1 MVYNIINK
9 LTVIGK
15 AKEIDTGERR
25 AVDCME
31 EAFYKQILMNSP
43 RAFAYHK
50 ILLDEEGRPIDY
62 VFLEVNRAF
71 EEMTGLKAEQ
81 IIGKTVTEVI
91 PGIKEEEFDFIKA
104 YAETALHGK
113 TAEYEQYSAALGRW
127 YHIQVYSPGLYYF
140 AVNFLDVSRERQQVE
155 ESEKLFNRIQENEL
169 QFHRMIDNLPISLY
183 INGIDGEIFYVNN
196 AGKELF
202 ETGEIVT
209 EGSSTL
215 ALWAN
220 TEDRRR
226 FVDTLIEQGMVKG
239 FETNLQTQKGK
250 TFWAM
255 VSGIFIQYQNQLCI
269 LAIQQDI
276 TQRKLMESALRASE
290 EKYRLITEFT
300 SDMIWIFNYTKYKF
314 TYISPA
320 VDQILGYQPEEALEI
335 PLGNLL
341 PEEFLQRVEQ
351 RTAEHVREFLE
362 NPEKSKFYI
371 IEMQSIHKNGRL
383 IWMETSAG
391 YRYNAEQEIEILG
404 VSRNIEE
411 RRNVEQKVLYLSYHD
426 QLTGLYNRRFYE
438 EELLRLDAARNL
450 PVTLVLADVN
460 GLKLT
465 NDAFGHL
472 AGDQLLIQVS
482 QILSSE
488 CRGEDMVARIGG
500 DEFVLLL
507 PGMEE
512 KEAEGLIANI
522 KKTLAAKSSES
533 SVLSVSF
540 GCATKTA
547 DIQRMENIF
556 VEAENAM
563 YRHKLNES
571 SSMRNE
577 TLKIITQ
584 VFYRKSKEEEA
595 HNKRVGRLCGKIGRA
610 MGMSEESVNELITA
624 GSLHDIGKIGIE
636 EKLFK
641 KQNPLTETEWVEYKR
656 HPEIG
661 YQILKSSNE
670 FTQIAQF
677 VLCHHER
684 MDGKGYPRG
693 IKGND
698 IPLQARILSLADAYD
713 RMLYP
718 REYQEPMEE
727 EAVIKEIAANAGSQ
741 FDEAIARI
749 FIEKVLKRNW
759 IDYTGA

>member
-1 MVYNIINK
+1 
-9 LTVIGK
+9 
-15 AKEIDTGERR
+15 
-25 AVDCME
+25 
-31 EAFYKQILMNSP
+31 
-43 RAFAYHK
+43 
-50 ILLDEEGRPIDY
+50 
-62 VFLEVNRAF
+62 
-71 EEMTGLKAEQ
+71 
-81 IIGKTVTEVI
+81 
-91 PGIKEEEFDFIKA
+91 
-104 YAETALHGK
+104 
-113 TAEYEQYSAALGRW
+113 
-127 YHIQVYSPGLYYF
+127 
-140 AVNFLDVSRERQQVE
+140 
-155 ESEKLFNRIQENEL
+155 
-169 QFHRMIDNLPISLY
+169 
-183 INGIDGEIFYVNN
+183 
-196 AGKELF
+196 
-202 ETGEIVT
+202 
-209 EGSSTL
+209 
-215 ALWAN
+215 
-220 TEDRRR
+220 
-226 FVDTLIEQGMVKG
+226 
-239 FETNLQTQKGK
+239 
-250 TFWAM
+250 
-255 VSGIFIQYQNQLCI
+255 
-269 LAIQQDI
+269 
-276 TQRKLMESALRASE
+276 
-290 EKYRLITEFT
+290 
-300 SDMIWIFNYTKYKF
+300 
-314 TYISPA
+314 
-320 VDQILGYQPEEALEI
+320 
-335 PLGNLL
+335 
-341 PEEFLQRVEQ
+341 
-351 RTAEHVREFLE
+351 
-362 NPEKSKFYI
+362 
-371 IEMQSIHKNGRL
+371 
-383 IWMETSAG
+383 
-391 YRYNAEQEIEILG
+391 
-404 VSRNIEE
+404 
-411 RRNVEQKVLYLSYHD
+411 
-426 QLTGLYNRRFYE
+426 LTGLYNRRFYE
-438 EELLRLDAARNL
+438 EELLRLDAAKNL

-522 KKTLAAKSSES
+522 KRTLAARSSES

-547 DIQRMENIF
+547 DTQRMENIF

-595 HNKRVGRLCGKIGRA
+595 HNKRVGGLCGEIGRA

-670 FTQIAQF
+670 FTQIALY

-727 EAVIKEIAANAGSQ
+727 EAVIKEITANAGSQ

-759 IDYTGA
+759 TDYTGA

>member
-1 MVYNIINK
+1 
-9 LTVIGK
+9 
-15 AKEIDTGERR
+15 
-25 AVDCME
+25 ME

-43 RAFAYHK
+43 MAFAYHK
-50 ILLDEEGRPIDY
+50 ILLDEEGRPSDY

-71 EEMTGLKAEQ
+71 EEMTGLKGEQ
-81 IIGKTVTEVI
+81 IIGKPVTEVI
-91 PGIKEEEFDFIKA
+91 PGIKEEEFDFIRA
-104 YAETALHGK
+104 YGETALQGK

-127 YHIQVYSPGLYYF
+127 YHIQVYSPKKYYF
-140 AVNFLDVSRERQQVE
+140 AVKFLDISKEKQQVE
-155 ESEKLFNRIQENEL
+155 ESERLLKLIRENER
-169 QFHRMIDNLPISLY
+169 QFHSMIDNLPISLY
-183 INGIDGEIFYVNN
+183 INGVDGEIFYVNS

-202 ETGEIVT
+202 ETDTKLT

-215 ALWAN
+215 AFWVN
-220 TEDRRR
+220 QEDRHQ
-226 FVDTLIEQGMVKG
+226 FVRAIKEQGMVKG
-239 FETNLQTQKGK
+239 FETNLQTQKGRK
-250 TFWAM
+250 FWAM
-255 VSGIFIQYQNQLCI
+255 VSGIFIQYQDQLCI
-269 LAIQQDI
+269 LATQQDI

-300 SDMIWIFNYTKYKF
+300 SDMIWIFNYTRYKF

-320 VDQILGYQPEEALEI
+320 VVQILGYQPEEALEI
-335 PLGNLL
+335 PLEDLL
-341 PEEFLQRVEQ
+341 PEEFLHRVEQ
-351 RTAEHVREFLE
+351 QTAEHVREFLE

-438 EELLRLDAARNL
+438 EELMRLDAAQNL

-472 AGDQLLIQVS
+472 AGDQLLIHVS
-482 QILSSE
+482 QILSRE
-488 CRGEDMVARIGG
+488 CRKEDIIARIGG
-500 DEFVLLL
+500 DEFVLFL

-512 KEAEGLIANI
+512 REAEGLISRI
-522 KKTLAAKSSES
+522 KKALALESGDS

-540 GCATKTA
+540 GCATKTTNR
-547 DIQRMENIF
+547 QSMESIF

-584 VFYRKSKEEEA
+584 VFYSKSKKEEA
-595 HNKRVGRLCGKIGRA
+595 HNKRVGRLCGEIAKA
-610 MGMSEESVNELITA
+610 MDMSEEAVNEIITA
-624 GSLHDIGKIGIE
+624 GSLHDIGKIGLE
-636 EKLFK
+636 EKIFE
-641 KQNPLTETEWVEYKR
+641 KQDPLTEVEWTEYKR

-670 FTQIAQF
+670 FTQIAQY

-684 MDGKGYPRG
+684 MDGGGYPRG
-693 IKGND
+693 IRGND

-718 REYQEPMEE
+718 RTYQEPMDE
-727 EAVIKEIAANAGSQ
+727 EAVIREIAGNAGTQ

-749 FIEKVLKRNW
+749 FVEKVLERNW
-759 IDYTGA
+759 SDYIRSQS